1 MEKQSGAGRG
11 SEAVERGSWGVYHWS
26 TGSSLWENCTSSGVA
41 TGIIL
46 QRLLSVEGE
55 AHDSVQP
62 QKESAETSE
71 PS

>member
-1 MEKQSGAGRG
+1 MRLLK
-11 SEAVERGSWGVYHWS
+11 EAVGSG
-26 TGSSLWENCTSSGVA
+26 LWENCTSSGVA
-41 TGIIL
+41 TEIIL

-55 AHDSVQP
+55 ARDSVQP